1 MWTSGLRN
9 HPPERHSSL
18 PSQAGVVVTGI
29 LRLRRPHAE
38 EPAAAALDVDRKLPQ
53 APLLDRA
60 PRANCARATRQ
71 RLAFDA
77 ALIGPH
83 APRAGFVLRNEVDV
97 RALRCQPRIESKRP
111 AAFLHPH
118 VVDLVA

>member
-1 MWTSGLRN
+1 MSTSRSRY
-9 HPPERHSSL
+9 PPPQLPSPL
-18 PSQAGVVVTGI
+18 PSQPDVVVTAI
-29 LRLRRPHAE
+29 RRLRRPHAE
-38 EPAAAALDVDRKLPQ
+38 DPPAAALDVDRKLPQ

-60 PRANCARATRQ
+60 PRANCARDTRQ

-97 RALRCQPRIESKRP
+97 RALRCQPRIESQRP
-111 AAFLHPH
+111 AALLQRH
-118 VVDLVA
+118 VVDMVD